1 MVALGDNIDT
11 RWCEYLG
18 GGISVLGNDADTKR
32 GISLGRVKNLYP
44 FGKCFLCFTLSKFLP
59 KKDQTISSH
68 DKLISH

>member
-1 MVALGDNIDT
+1 MDTRWRLCSGGGKVALGDNIDT

-44 FGKCFLCFTLSKFLP
+44 FGKCFLCFTLPKFLS
-59 KKDQTISSH
+59 Q
-68 DKLISH
+68 